1 MSENSGMTFGQLRER
16 LGPSVS
22 QEELVRTADTLKV
35 TVPLSE
41 RVYVKRHRP
50 KNSDSDID
58 FVVVPNPVGGR
69 DLWVRKSEFP
79 ALLASLNA
87 FAEATGLTGTNQ

>member
-1 MSENSGMTFGQLRER
+1 MSDNSGMTFAQLRER
-16 LGPSVS
+16 LGPTVN

-35 TVPLSE
+35 AVPLRE

-50 KNSDSDID
+50 KGADSDID

-69 DLWVRKSEFP
+69 SLWVRQSEFP
-79 ALLASLNA
+79 ELLASLNA
-87 FAEATGLTGTNQ
+87 FAEASGLTGSGQ